1 MIINKREVIFLL
13 NEYFWRCMRY
23 EGCDDGKGDAAGK
36 VLSYFIPH
44 ALRGITQRGQL
55 VGIIPSE
62 RFIVERMHL

>member
-1 MIINKREVIFLL
+1 
-13 NEYFWRCMRY
+13 MRY
-23 EGCDDGKGDAAGK
+23 EGCYEGKGYTAGK